1 MNKSRVKSYK
11 IPSELEAEL
20 DSIIEPQIG
29 GNRAR
34 FTPEQDAI
42 IKKYWPVKKRPELV
56 EWFKARYGFG
66 SKQTLLR
73 RYKELTKK

>member
-1 MNKSRVKSYK
+1 
-11 IPSELEAEL
+11 
-20 DSIIEPQIG
+20 
-29 GNRAR
+29 
-34 FTPEQDAI
+34 
-42 IKKYWPVKKRPELV
+42 V